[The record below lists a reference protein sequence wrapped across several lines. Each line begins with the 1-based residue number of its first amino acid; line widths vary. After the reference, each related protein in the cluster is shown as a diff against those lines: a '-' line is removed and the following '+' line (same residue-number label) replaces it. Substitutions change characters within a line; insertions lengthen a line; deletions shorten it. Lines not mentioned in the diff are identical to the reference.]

1 MAAGRPNFRSSV
13 APIFLLRQAL
23 YGGEVMEDL
32 AEGFLRG
39 FGRALGYVL
48 VNILFEFFFYYL
60 GWPVVKVFTL
70 GVYPRGA
77 DRYGWKTGSH
87 EGAWVSGI
95 GLLVFALAG
104 MACFHY
110 VGLI

>member
-1 MAAGRPNFRSSV
+1 MAGV
-13 APIFLLRQAL
+13 IW
-23 YGGEVMEDL
+23 GEVMEDL

-60 GWPVVKVFTL
+60 GWPVVKLFTL
-70 GVYPRGA
+70 GAYPRGA
-77 DRYGWKTGSH
+77 DRYGWKTESH

-95 GLLVFALAG
+95 GLLVFVVAG